1 MAWNT
6 KGYDVEPEQ
15 SCPIIDSVI
24 SEVDEAINEAKEI
37 SNICESNKEV
47 ELAESISF
55 TLSFIEEKMEEIRKI
70 NETLRD
76 QRKHY
81 KDKVDKVEEILY

>member
-6 KGYDVEPEQ
+6 KSYDVEPEI

-24 SEVDEAINEAKEI
+24 SEVNESIDEAKGI
-37 SNICESNKEV
+37 SNICESEKEV
-47 ELAESISF
+47 ELAESIAF